1 MRTSRRGQA
10 AYEFAVASFV
20 FALVVALLVQCA
32 PVLTKGLDLLD
43 TARCDAGVAALQ
55 GTQGSRTA
63 GGAASAARIASDAL
77 NGLGPEA
84 WSGPARALP
93 GEARFGEWQSGSP
106 RSTSLVYGGAKD
118 GFKIPGW
125 FGADGF
131 VQEADIRLSEEVF
144 FPALG
149 QTGGLP

>member
-10 AYEFAVASFV
+10 AYEFAIASFV

-32 PVLTKGLDLLD
+32 PVLVKGLDLLD

-63 GGAASAARIASDAL
+63 GGAASSARIASDAL
-77 NGLGPEA
+77 NGLGPEVWA
-84 WSGPARALP
+84 GPVRTLP
-93 GEARFGEWQSGSP
+93 GEARFGEWQSTGP

-118 GFKIPGW
+118 SFKVPGW
-125 FGADGF
+125 FNGDGA
-131 VQEADIRLSEEVF
+131 VEEADIRLSEEVF

-149 QTGGLP
+149 QTGGMR